1 MQAIP
6 IDRSSARLRTS
17 SAWLQTSS
25 ARLRTSSAWSIIQQ
39 AIQGVPQKR
48 NCVGR
53 CASRR
58 SQRTDQD
65 PVRPN
70 RLQALL
76 VPTQTIWTEV
86 TNSLYDSLEST
97 RKRSKPPRQS
107 LRGLQKL
114 QKDPA
119 RHTSRI

>member
-1 MQAIP
+1 MQVIP

-17 SAWLQTSS
+17 SA
-25 ARLRTSSAWSIIQQ
+25 RLIVRQ
-39 AIQGVPQKR
+39 AIQRVPCKQNR
-48 NCVGR
+48 VGR
-53 CASRR
+53 CTSRR
-58 SQRTDQD
+58 SQRTNQD

-76 VPTQTIWTEV
+76 APTETRWTEA
-86 TNSLYDSLEST
+86 TDSLYDSLAST
-97 RKRSKPPRQS
+97 WKRSEPPRQS

-119 RHTSRI
+119 RHASRI

>member
-6 IDRSSARLRTS
+6 IDQSSARLRTTL
-17 SAWLQTSS
+17 AQ
-25 ARLRTSSAWSIIQQ
+25 SIIRQ
-39 AIQGVPQKR
+39 AIQGVPHKR
-48 NCVGR
+48 NCVRR
-53 CASRR
+53 CTSRR
-58 SQRTDQD
+58 SQRTNQD

-70 RLQALL
+70 HLQALL

-86 TNSLYDSLEST
+86 TNSLYNSLASIQ
-97 RKRSKPPRQS
+97 KRSEPPRQS

-119 RHTSRI
+119 RHASRI

>member
-6 IDRSSARLRTS
+6 IDRSLARL
-17 SAWLQTSS
+17 WTSS
-25 ARLRTSSAWSIIQQ
+25 ARSIIRQ
-39 AIQGVPQKR
+39 AIQGVPRKR

-53 CASRR
+53 CTLRR
-58 SQRTDQD
+58 SQRTNQD

-70 RLQALL
+70 HLQALL

-86 TNSLYDSLEST
+86 TNSLYDSLAST
-97 RKRSKPPRQS
+97 RKRLKPPRQS

-119 RHTSRI
+119 RHASRI